1 MSSGSFG
8 SMQGMLQGQIASP
21 VAKFSQTKRCMSF
34 NSSRHSTAFGWT
46 DVMSSSCASLKSVV
60 IQEWVKA
67 EPRPTGWGV
76 SERSPEP
83 LQRRLSFSMPRLSSA
98 TQDGLASTL
107 EKIFLS
113 IFN

>member
-1 MSSGSFG
+1 MSSGSVG

-21 VAKFSQTKRCMSF
+21 VAKFSQTKWCMSF
-34 NSSRHSTAFGWT
+34 SSSRHPTAFGWT

-67 EPRPTGWGV
+67 EPRASGCGV

-83 LQRRLSFSMPRLSSA
+83 LQRRLSFSMPRLSLE
-98 TQDGLASTL
+98 TQDGLVSIL
-107 EKIFLS
+107 EKMFLS

>member
-1 MSSGSFG
+1 MSSGSVG

-21 VAKFSQTKRCMSF
+21 AAKFSQTKRCMSF
-34 NSSRHSTAFGWT
+34 NSSRHSTASGWT

-67 EPRPTGWGV
+67 EPRASGCGV
-76 SERSPEP
+76 RERSPAP
-83 LQRRLSFSMPRLSSA
+83 LQRKLSFSMPRLSPA
-98 TQDGLASTL
+98 TQDGLVSIL
-107 EKIFLS
+107 EIMFLS

>member
-1 MSSGSFG
+1 
-8 SMQGMLQGQIASP
+8 
-21 VAKFSQTKRCMSF
+21 
-34 NSSRHSTAFGWT
+34 
-46 DVMSSSCASLKSVV
+46 MSSSCASLKSVV

-67 EPRPTGWGV
+67 EPRPTGCGV

>member
-1 MSSGSFG
+1 MSSGSFR

-34 NSSRHSTAFGWT
+34 NSPRQSTAFGWT

-67 EPRPTGWGV
+67 EPRPTGCGV
-76 SERSPEP
+76 RERSPEP

-98 TQDGLASTL
+98 TQDGLASTV